1 MKIPYLY
8 SFMVSGIIYFWRMK
22 PKGIQFSLYIILI
35 FTLFFACQKRKNFT
49 ADTTNN
55 KVEIE
60 KNINAA
66 DSFYKNK
73 KFDSAFYF
81 YNRART
87 KCNPNEDAKSYVYC
101 MYYMA
106 EIQQDHED
114 FIGST
119 KTATETVPYLKKI
132 NDPNHVW
139 NIYSVLGRNY
149 YYTYDYPNA
158 IYYYSK
164 AFALKVDRINI
175 LEAKNN
181 IATIYL
187 DQGKYNKALQIFL
200 SISKEK
206 IVQEKPIYYA
216 KVLDYIGLCYFKL
229 KNGKAL
235 AFFEKSIQINSEAKN
250 EDGLGKTYYNLAQ
263 YYHNNKS
270 LAMMYAKLSY
280 KNYTLSDN
288 SNNRLLALKFIIENT
303 NSPAEIK
310 EKALLYIKE
319 NHRIYAFR
327 QKAKNQFAK
336 MKYDSKREKEE
347 NLKLKAQKIKNELQ
361 LEKQESKNIIS
372 YIIII
377 LVSCLIVF
385 VYYYLNARNNRQKI
399 EAAYQSET
407 RISKK
412 LHDELANDIYHTL
425 AFVENRNLSAEENR
439 SHLLKKL
446 DDIYSRTR
454 DVSKENNPILG
465 NQNFTISLKEMISG
479 FNTPKINLLING
491 LDEISWNQL
500 DEIKKTSVYRIIQ
513 ELLVNMKKHSDAT
526 LVAITFKKRNNTIII
541 NYTDNG
547 KGIDSSKM
555 VHKNGLHNIE
565 NRIRAI
571 KGEVEIHSDF
581 GKGFK
586 LLIKFPV

>member
-1 MKIPYLY
+1 MKIIENTVFILFHGFWNYL
-8 SFMVSGIIYFWRMK
+8 FLAHDTKRNT
-22 PKGIQFSLYIILI
+22 I
-35 FTLFFACQKRKNFT
+35 FNIHNSNFYAFFACQKRKNFT

-187 DQGKYNKALQIFL
+187 DQDKYNKALQIFL

-303 NSPAEIK
+303 DSPAEIK
-310 EKALLYIKE
+310 EKALLYIK
-319 NHRIYAFR
+319 RIIAFMR
-327 QKAKNQFAK
+327 SDKKQK
-336 MKYDSKREKEE
+336 S
-347 NLKLKAQKIKNELQ
+347 ICKNE
-361 LEKQESKNIIS
+361 I
-372 YIIII
+372 
-377 LVSCLIVF
+377 
-385 VYYYLNARNNRQKI
+385 
-399 EAAYQSET
+399 
-407 RISKK
+407 
-412 LHDELANDIYHTL
+412 
-425 AFVENRNLSAEENR
+425 
-439 SHLLKKL
+439 
-446 DDIYSRTR
+446 
-454 DVSKENNPILG
+454 
-465 NQNFTISLKEMISG
+465 
-479 FNTPKINLLING
+479 
-491 LDEISWNQL
+491 
-500 DEIKKTSVYRIIQ
+500 
-513 ELLVNMKKHSDAT
+513 
-526 LVAITFKKRNNTIII
+526 
-541 NYTDNG
+541 
-547 KGIDSSKM
+547 
-555 VHKNGLHNIE
+555 
-565 NRIRAI
+565 
-571 KGEVEIHSDF
+571 
-581 GKGFK
+581 
-586 LLIKFPV
+586 